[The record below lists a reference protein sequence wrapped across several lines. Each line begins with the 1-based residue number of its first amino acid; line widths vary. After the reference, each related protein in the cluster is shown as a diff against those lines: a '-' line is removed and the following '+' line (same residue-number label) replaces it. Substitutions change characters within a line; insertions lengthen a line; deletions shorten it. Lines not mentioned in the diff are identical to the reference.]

1 MAYFQPRKRIYTGQI
16 ELGPQP
22 RTWIK
27 KHRSFA
33 SRDWIESQIR
43 YGEWTKERNKQS
55 SFLIYATNVD
65 GIKPV
70 TILLKLRLL
79 DTHVLVFHVHVL
91 RNK

>member
-43 YGEWTKERNKQS
+43 YGEWTKERNEQS
-55 SFLIYATNVD
+55 SFLVYATNID
-65 GIKPV
+65 GIKPEDV
-70 TILLKLRLL
+70 MVCENCGTPR
-79 DTHVLVFHVHVL
+79 DYAGDSGDN
-91 RNK
+91 RD